1 MILLL
6 WVTGGFGMSFWR
18 GVKRRLKALVAPTVF
33 LAVGG
38 FFVWH
43 TIHGERGTLAR
54 ERRIHDIATAQA
66 GLEAARAD
74 HAAVQRRVNG
84 LRADGLDR
92 DQLEERA
99 RALLNLSQ
107 PGEVVVPYAPGQR
120 LY

>member
-1 MILLL
+1 
-6 WVTGGFGMSFWR
+6 MSFWR

-54 ERRIHDIATAQA
+54 ERRQHEIQTATAA
-66 GLEAARAD
+66 LDLARAD
-74 HAAVQRRVNG
+74 QAAVLRRVNG

-107 PGEVVVPYAPGQR
+107 PGEVVVPYPPGQR

>member
-1 MILLL
+1 MIFCGGGC
-6 WVTGGFGMSFWR
+6 GGFRVAFWR
-18 GVKRRLKALVAPTVF
+18 GVKRRLKSLLAPGVFVAV
-33 LAVGG
+33 AS

-54 ERRIHDIATAQA
+54 ERRYEEIAAAQL
-66 GLEAARAD
+66 GLEAARAEN
-74 HAAVQRRVNG
+74 AAVQRRVNG

-107 PGEVVVPYAPGQR
+107 PTEIVVPYPPGQR

>member
-1 MILLL
+1 MG
-6 WVTGGFGMSFWR
+6 VGGFSMAFWR

-54 ERRIHDIATAQA
+54 ERRGHDIAAATAT
-66 GLEAARAD
+66 LEAARAEQL
-74 HAAVQRRVNG
+74 AVLRRVNG

-92 DQLEERA
+92 DQLDERA
-99 RALLNLSQ
+99 RALLNLTQ